1 MIVRHFARLPAGLVI
16 LWCFLIWYL
25 VMVALYFEASPR
37 LWLNSLAMA
46 AIVGTAL
53 MLSARHSAGPARE
66 FWRTFRFYGIPFC
79 VSSFSALVRDDGFY
93 AVFSPD
99 RQHNALALAGCL
111 IFLAWLV
118 FARWLNRRTENDAR
132 ATRKRKSSIG

>member
-1 MIVRHFARLPAGLVI
+1 MADEAENEPVPKKGSGKALLVGLV
-16 LWCFLIWYL
+16 
-25 VMVALYFEASPR
+25 
-37 LWLNSLAMA
+37 LA
-46 AIVGTAL
+46 VLLG
-53 MLSARHSAGPARE
+53 AG
-66 FWRTFRFYGIPFC
+66 
-79 VSSFSALVRDDGFY
+79 GFY